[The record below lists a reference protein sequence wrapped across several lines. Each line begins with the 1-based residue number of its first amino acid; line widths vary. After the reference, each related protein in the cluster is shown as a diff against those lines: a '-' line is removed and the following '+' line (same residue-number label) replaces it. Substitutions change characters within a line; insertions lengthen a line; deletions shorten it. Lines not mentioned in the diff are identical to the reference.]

1 MGENPMR
8 GVVWDGVRLHLT
20 DELAVREPGPGEA
33 QVRVLASG
41 ICHSDLNAMDYP
53 MMPTPIV
60 LGHEAAG
67 VVKAIGSGV
76 VNVKVG
82 EPVMVGS
89 QRPCGHCRECQ
100 SERYIACDMTYA
112 PVAPPFTWRGQP
124 THSFANISSFA
135 GLITVKAE
143 QLVNTEG
150 LKPAAAALVG
160 CAVSTGYGA
169 ARNLGQVRRGDVVVV
184 FGVGGIGIN
193 AIQGARVAGA
203 ARVVA
208 VDINADK
215 ESAAQK
221 FGASDFVLL
230 PRGLDPSGITEHVT
244 VAIGAPVDVVIECS
258 GVPAAVEASI
268 NIPKR
273 TGTCVLVGQPAPQTM
288 ASFNVF
294 GFTMGR
300 KIVSQLNGGTNP
312 RRDFVALI
320 DLARKGEIDID
331 SQVTRVWPLAE
342 FETAMEALRSGQV
355 VRAVLDHTA

>member
-1 MGENPMR
+1 MGDIPMR

-20 DELAVREPGPGEA
+20 DQLAVREPGPGEV

-76 VNVKVG
+76 VNLKVG

-89 QRPCGHCRECQ
+89 QTPCGQCRECQ
-100 SERYIACDMTYA
+100 SERYIACDMAYA

-135 GLITVKAE
+135 SFITVKAE

-150 LKPAAAALVG
+150 LKPTAAALVG

-169 ARNLGQVRRGDVVVV
+169 ARNLGEVRRGDVVVV

-203 ARVVA
+203 SRVIA
-208 VDINADK
+208 VDVNADK
-215 ESAAQK
+215 ESAARK
-221 FGASDFVLL
+221 FGASDFILL
-230 PRGLDPSGITEHVT
+230 PRGLDSSGITEHVT
-244 VAIGAPVDVVIECS
+244 VAVGAPVDVVIECS
-258 GVPAAVEASI
+258 GAPAAVEASI
-268 NIPKR
+268 RIPKR
-273 TGTCVLVGQPAPQTM
+273 SGTCVLVGQPAPQAM

-312 RRDFVALI
+312 RRDFATLI

-331 SQVTRVWPLAE
+331 SQITRVWPLAE

>member
-20 DELAVREPGPGEA
+20 DELAVRQPGPGEA

-67 VVKAIGSGV
+67 VVKAIGAGV

-89 QRPCGHCRECQ
+89 QTPCGHCRECE

-112 PVAPPFTWRGQP
+112 PVAPPFTWLGQP

-135 GLITVKAE
+135 STITVKAE

-203 ARVVA
+203 AQVVA

-215 ESAAQK
+215 ESAARR
-221 FGASDFVLL
+221 FGTTDFVLL
-230 PRGLDPSGITEHVT
+230 PRGLDANGIAAHVT
-244 VAIGAPVDVVIECS
+244 VAVGAPVDVVIECS
-258 GVPAAVEASI
+258 GVPAVIEASI
-268 NIPKR
+268 RIPKR
-273 TGTCVLVGQPAPQTM
+273 TGTCVLVGQPSPQTT

-294 GFTMGR
+294 GVTMGR
-300 KIVSQLNGGTNP
+300 NIVSQLNGGTNP
-312 RRDFVALI
+312 RRDFAALI

-331 SQVTRVWPLAE
+331 SQITKVWPLAE
-342 FETAMEALRSGQV
+342 FETAMAALRSGEV

>member
-1 MGENPMR
+1 
-8 GVVWDGVRLHLT
+8 V
-20 DELAVREPGPGEA
+20 

-53 MMPTPIV
+53 MIPTPIV

-76 VNVKVG
+76 VNVQVG

-89 QRPCGHCRECQ
+89 QTPCGHCRECQ
-100 SERYIACDMTYA
+100 SERYVACDMSFFA
-112 PVAPPFTWRGQP
+112 PAAPPFTWRGQP

-135 GLITVKAE
+135 GLITVKAG

-169 ARNLGQVRRGDVVVV
+169 ARNLGEVRRGDVVVV
-184 FGVGGIGIN
+184 FGIGGIGIN

-203 ARVVA
+203 ARIIA
-208 VDINADK
+208 VDVNGDK
-215 ESAAQK
+215 ESAARK
-221 FGASDFVLL
+221 FGASDFILL
-230 PRGLDPSGITEHVT
+230 PRGLDSGGISEHVT
-244 VAIGAPVDVVIECS
+244 GAVGAPVDVVIECS
-258 GVPAAVEASI
+258 GAPAAVEASI
-268 NIPKR
+268 RIPKR
-273 TGTCVLVGQPAPQTM
+273 TGTCVLVGQPALQAT

-312 RRDFVALI
+312 RRDFAVLI

-331 SQVTRVWPLAE
+331 SQITQVWPLAE